1 MNKDALK
8 RIFEFLEE
16 KENKTPKDKGNLSW
30 KLTFNEP
37 LTEKDLDIEG
47 DLDLTYSN
55 IESLPEGLKVGGNL
69 ILRYSRIESLPE
81 GLKVGGDLRLDGC
94 ANITS
99 LPKGLVVY
107 GDLNVSDTSLE
118 DVYDENQMYDE
129 LIKPGFIRG
138 AVIFSW
144 PNPDDEDYEADDDYD
159 DEEDDDGFL

>member
-1 MNKDALK
+1 MNKEQLK

-37 LTEKDLDIEG
+37 LTEKDLDIKG

-55 IESLPEGLKVGGNL
+55 
-69 ILRYSRIESLPE
+69 IESLPE

-107 GDLNVSDTSLE
+107 GDLNVSNTSLE

-144 PNPDDEDYEADDDYD
+144 PNPDDEDYEADEYYDD
-159 DEEDDDGFL
+159 DEEDDDN

>member
-1 MNKDALK
+1 MNKEQLK

-16 KENKTPKDKGNLSW
+16 KENKTPKDKGNLIW

-47 DLDLTYSN
+47 DLDLSETP
-55 IESLPEGLKVGGNL
+55 ITSLPEGLKVKGDLNL
-69 ILRYSRIESLPE
+69 AYSKITSLPK

-99 LPKGLVVY
+99 LPKGLVVD
-107 GDLNVSDTSLE
+107 GDLNVSGTPLE

-129 LIKPGFIRG
+129 LIEPGFIRG

-144 PNPDDEDYEADDDYD
+144 PNPDDEDYEAD
-159 DEEDDDGFL
+159 EEDDDYYHY

>member
-1 MNKDALK
+1 MNKEQLK

-16 KENKTPKDKGNLSW
+16 KENKTPKDNGNLRW

-47 DLDLTYSN
+47 DLDLSETP
-55 IESLPEGLKVGGNL
+55 ITSLPEGLKVKGDLNL
-69 ILRYSRIESLPE
+69 AYSKITSLPK

-99 LPKGLVVY
+99 LPKGLVVD
-107 GDLNVSDTSLE
+107 GDLNVSGTPLE

-129 LIKPGFIRG
+129 LIEPGFIRG

-144 PNPDDEDYEADDDYD
+144 PNPDDEDYEAD
-159 DEEDDDGFL
+159 EEDDDYYHY

>member
-1 MNKDALK
+1 MNKEALK

-16 KENKTPKDKGNLSW
+16 KENKTPKDKGNLGW

-69 ILRYSRIESLPE
+69 ILRYSRIKSIPK

-94 ANITS
+94 DNITS
-99 LPKGLVVY
+99 LPKGLVVD
-107 GDLNVSDTSLE
+107 GDLNVSGTPLE

-144 PNPDDEDYEADDDYD
+144 PNPDDDDEDYDDDDDYD
-159 DEEDDDGFL
+159 DED

>member
-1 MNKDALK
+1 MNKEQLK

-16 KENKTPKDKGNLSW
+16 KENKTPKDKGNLRW

-37 LTEKDLDIEG
+37 LTEKDLNIKG
-47 DLDLTYSN
+47 DLDLSETP
-55 IESLPEGLKVGGNL
+55 ITSLPEGLKVKGDLNL
-69 ILRYSRIESLPE
+69 AYSKITSLPK

-99 LPKGLVVY
+99 LPKGLVVD
-107 GDLNVSDTSLE
+107 GDLNVSGTPLE

-129 LIKPGFIRG
+129 LIEPGFIRG

-144 PNPDDEDYEADDDYD
+144 PNPDDEDYEADEYYD
-159 DEEDDDGFL
+159 DNYDD